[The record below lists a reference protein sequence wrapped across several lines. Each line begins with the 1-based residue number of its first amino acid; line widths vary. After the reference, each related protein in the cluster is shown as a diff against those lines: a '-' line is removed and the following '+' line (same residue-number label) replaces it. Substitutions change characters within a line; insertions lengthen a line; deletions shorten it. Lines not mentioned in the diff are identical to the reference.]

1 MIRHLIKILDIL
13 RARRDAGDIDA
24 ATTILDVLDLCNKT
38 LTKRATDIL
47 INKYML
53 GIDDDIQCR
62 KYNITLNT
70 LQSINA
76 RSFHK
81 LEKAEKE
88 LW

>member
-1 MIRHLIKILDIL
+1 MIRHLVKILDIL

-24 ATTILDVLDLCNKT
+24 ATTILDVLDLCDKT

-47 INKYML
+47 INEYMF

-88 LW
+88 FW

>member
-1 MIRHLIKILDIL
+1 MIRHLVKILDIL

-24 ATTILDVLDLCNKT
+24 ATTIIDVLDLCDKT

-47 INKYML
+47 INKYMF

-88 LW
+88 FW

>member
-38 LTKRATDIL
+38 LTKRATNIL
-47 INKYML
+47 INKYMF

-88 LW
+88 FW

>member
-1 MIRHLIKILDIL
+1 MIRHLVKILDIL

-24 ATTILDVLDLCNKT
+24 ATTILDVLDLCDKT
-38 LTKRATDIL
+38 LTKRATNIL
-47 INKYML
+47 INKYMF

-88 LW
+88 FW

>member
-1 MIRHLIKILDIL
+1 MIRHLVKILDIL

-38 LTKRATDIL
+38 LTQRATDIL
-47 INKYML
+47 IGKYMFS
-53 GIDDDIQCR
+53 IDDDSQCR
-62 KYNITLNT
+62 RYNITLNT

>member
-1 MIRHLIKILDIL
+1 MIRHLVKILDIL

-24 ATTILDVLDLCNKT
+24 ATTLIDVLDLCDKT

-47 INKYML
+47 INKYMF

-81 LEKAEKE
+81 LEKA
-88 LW
+88 

>member
-1 MIRHLIKILDIL
+1 MIRHLVKILDIL

-24 ATTILDVLDLCNKT
+24 ATTIIDVLDLCDKT

-47 INKYML
+47 INKYMF

-81 LEKAEKE
+81 LEKA
-88 LW
+88 

>member
-1 MIRHLIKILDIL
+1 M

-24 ATTILDVLDLCNKT
+24 DTTILDVLDLCNKT
-38 LTKRATDIL
+38 LTKRATNIL

-53 GIDDDIQCR
+53 GIDDDRQCK
-62 KYNITLNT
+62 KYGITLNT

>member
-24 ATTILDVLDLCNKT
+24 ATTILDVLDLCDKT
-38 LTKRATDIL
+38 LTKRATNIL

-53 GIDDDIQCR
+53 GIDDDRQCK
-62 KYNITLNT
+62 KYGITLNT

>member
-38 LTKRATDIL
+38 LTKRATNIL

-53 GIDDDIQCR
+53 GIDDDRQCK
-62 KYNITLNT
+62 KYGITLNT

>member
-1 MIRHLIKILDIL
+1 MIRHLVKILDIL

-47 INKYML
+47 INKYMF
-53 GIDDDIQCR
+53 GIDDDSQCR
-62 KYNITLNT
+62 RYGITLNT

>member
-38 LTKRATDIL
+38 LTKRATNIL

-53 GIDDDIQCR
+53 GIDDDRQCK

>member
-13 RARRDAGDIDA
+13 RARRVAGDIDA

-38 LTKRATDIL
+38 LTKRATNIL

-53 GIDDDIQCR
+53 GIDDDRQCK
-62 KYNITLNT
+62 KYGITLNT

>member
-38 LTKRATDIL
+38 LTKRATNIL
-47 INKYML
+47 IKKYML
-53 GIDDDIQCR
+53 GIDDDIQC
-62 KYNITLNT
+62 KQYGITLNT

>member
-1 MIRHLIKILDIL
+1 MIRHLVKILDIL

-24 ATTILDVLDLCNKT
+24 ATTILDVLDLCDKT

-47 INKYML
+47 INKYMF
-53 GIDDDIQCR
+53 GIGDDSQCR
-62 KYNITLNT
+62 RYKITLNT

>member
-24 ATTILDVLDLCNKT
+24 ATTILDVLDLCDKT
-38 LTKRATDIL
+38 LTKRATNIL

-53 GIDDDIQCR
+53 GIDDDIQC
-62 KYNITLNT
+62 KQYGITLNT

>member
-1 MIRHLIKILDIL
+1 M

-38 LTKRATDIL
+38 LTKRATNIL

-53 GIDDDIQCR
+53 GIDDDRQCK
-62 KYNITLNT
+62 KYGITLNT

>member
-1 MIRHLIKILDIL
+1 MIRHLVKILDIL

-53 GIDDDIQCR
+53 GIDDDIQCK
-62 KYNITLNT
+62 KYGITLNT

-76 RSFHK
+76 RSFNK